1 MHQRHTRYAANNFV
15 ILKQS
20 QTQFYQ
26 IHSIE
31 NQAAPF
37 WNTLQ
42 NQVNIDLLQELC
54 HKTKD
59 TLTRHFFKDY
69 QHRQQNPLKL

>member
-1 MHQRHTRYAANNFV
+1 MHHHHTRYAANNSV

-20 QTQFYQ
+20 QTQFYR

-42 NQVNIDLLQELC
+42 NQVNIDLIQ
-54 HKTKD
+54 
-59 TLTRHFFKDY
+59 
-69 QHRQQNPLKL
+69 